1 MTTGEFPSID
11 SPTFTLLEYLVSLLG
26 QAGIIPGGGGSGPGG
41 GGPTPGDIIVEDLLE
56 QIKQHELTHT
66 DLMELMVRELR
77 KINVHLGA
85 ITNEEVDES
94 DVETEQ
100 EP

>member
-11 SPTFTLLEYLVSLLG
+11 SPTFTLLEYLLWKLAE
-26 QAGIIPGGGGSGPGG
+26 AGIVPGGGGGAPPGV
-41 GGPTPGDIIVEDLLE
+41 GPTPEDEIVEDLLE
-56 QIKQHELTHT
+56 QIKQHELSHI

-77 KINVHLGA
+77 KINVHLLA

>member
-11 SPTFTLLEYLVSLLG
+11 SPTFTLLEYILG
-26 QAGIIPGGGGSGPGG
+26 QLAGAGIVPGGGTTPSPGVG
-41 GGPTPGDIIVEDLLE
+41 ELEDLLE
-56 QIKQHELTHT
+56 QVKQHELTHT
-66 DLMELMVRELR
+66 DLMELMIRELR
-77 KINVHLGA
+77 KINVHLLA

>member
-11 SPTFTLLEYLVSLLG
+11 SPTFTLLDYILG
-26 QAGIIPGGGGSGPGG
+26 QLAGAGIVPGGGGT
-41 GGPTPGDIIVEDLLE
+41 TPGPSPGAGDLEDLLE
-56 QIKQHELTHT
+56 QVKQHELSQV
-66 DLMELMVRELR
+66 DLMELIVRELR
-77 KINVHLGA
+77 KVNIHLSVLS
-85 ITNEEVDES
+85 NEEVDEA

>member
-1 MTTGEFPSID
+1 
-11 SPTFTLLEYLVSLLG
+11 
-26 QAGIIPGGGGSGPGG
+26 
-41 GGPTPGDIIVEDLLE
+41 
-56 QIKQHELTHT
+56 
-66 DLMELMVRELR
+66 MELMIRELR
-77 KINVHLGA
+77 KINVHLLA